1 MATTPTT
8 TRSQTTT
15 IMLLPELIEEMVS
28 QRQAFQVMKFRTTLT
43 DCVPNF

>member
-1 MATTPTT
+1 MITASTTART
-8 TRSQTTT
+8 QTTT
-15 IMLLPELIEEMVS
+15 VMLLPELIEQMVT